1 MSGLKL
7 FLIIYLIV
15 GFIYAVFIA
24 IKGTDEWYWFP
35 VNWLLGPITI
45 VYLLIVIVKGK
56 RLTTDW

>member
-35 VNWLLGPITI
+35 VNWLFGPITI

-56 RLTTDW
+56 RLPTDW